1 MAAGFFVSGWI
12 FRGSALVVAPLGR
25 LVSDLFPVFLK
36 LAGRAVLVVGGGP
49 VATSKLAALTAAGAE
64 ITVVAPEVT
73 DEIRTAGVRVEQRAF
88 EEADLDGVWY
98 VVAAATPEVNAA
110 VAQAAQVRRLFVNAV
125 DDPANASAY
134 LGGIVRRGDA
144 AIAISTGG
152 RAPALAG
159 LLREGIDAVLPDTGV
174 IERWLTEGD
183 RLRPIWRSAGV
194 EMTERRV
201 QMAEIV
207 AREYCGRMPS
217 CEARGRTGGVGVR
230 TE

>member
-194 EMTERRV
+194 EMNERRV